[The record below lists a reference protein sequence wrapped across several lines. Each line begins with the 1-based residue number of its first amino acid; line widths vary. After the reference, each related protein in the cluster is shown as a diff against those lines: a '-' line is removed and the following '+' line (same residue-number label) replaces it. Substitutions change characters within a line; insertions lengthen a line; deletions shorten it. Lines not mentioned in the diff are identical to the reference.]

1 MTVTLRPLAA
11 GDGARVLGWR
21 NSEAVAPY
29 MYSEHQITAA
39 EHAGWLKAALD
50 QGALEEGGRA
60 DGDRRFWIIELDGTG
75 VGLANLAR
83 IDRANSKCEWAYYLA
98 DPATRGRGVGSVVE
112 FLVLGFVFERLG
124 LNRLWCE
131 VLVENEAV
139 WGLHERFGFRREAL
153 LRAHVRKA
161 GVFRDVVGLGMLSTD
176 WPAAKAAA
184 LARLA
189 GKGVSEGE
197 LAAALAGM

>member
-1 MTVTLRPLAA
+1 MAVTLRPLEA
-11 GDGARVLGWR
+11 GDGETVLAWR

-29 MYSEHQITAA
+29 MYSEHAIMPD
-39 EHAGWLKAALD
+39 EHAAWLAR
-50 QGALEEGGRA
+50 ALEGGA
-60 DGDRRFWIIELDGTG
+60 DPQGDRRFWIIELDGAG
-75 VGLANLAR
+75 VGLANLVK

-131 VLVENEAV
+131 VLVENAAV

-153 LRAHVRKA
+153 FRAHVRKA
-161 GVFRDVVGLGMLSTD
+161 GVFRDVVGLGMLRAD

-184 LARLA
+184 LARFA
-189 GKGVSEGE
+189 EKGVGADG
-197 LAAALAGM
+197 LAAALAAM

>member
-39 EHAGWLKAALD
+39 EHAGWLAR
-50 QGALEEGGRA
+50 ALEEGAGA
-60 DGDRRFWIIELDGTG
+60 DGDRRLWIIGLDGAG

-139 WGLHERFGFRREAL
+139 WGLHERFGFVREAL

-161 GVFRDVVGLGMLSTD
+161 GVFRDVVGLGMLGAD

-184 LARLA
+184 LARLGA
-189 GKGVSEGE
+189 KGVGE
-197 LAAALAGM
+197 AELTAAMAGMGD

>member
-39 EHAGWLKAALD
+39 EHAGWLAR
-50 QGALEEGGRA
+50 ALEEGARA
-60 DGDRRFWIIELDGTG
+60 DGDRRFWIIELDGAG

-139 WGLHERFGFRREAL
+139 WGLHERFGFVREAL
-153 LRAHVRKA
+153 LRAHVKKA
-161 GVFRDVVGLGMLSTD
+161 GVFRDVVGLGMLSAD

-189 GKGVSEGE
+189 GKGVDQDA
-197 LAAALAGM
+197 LAAALSAMGD

>member
-1 MTVTLRPLAA
+1 MAVTLRPMTAADGDTVLA
-11 GDGARVLGWR
+11 WR

-29 MYSEHQITAA
+29 MYSEHVITAD
-39 EHAGWLKAALD
+39 EHAAWLAR
-50 QGALEEGGRA
+50 ALEG
-60 DGDRRFWIIELDGTG
+60 GDRRFWIIELDGAG
-75 VGLANLAR
+75 VGLANLVK
-83 IDRANSKCEWAYYLA
+83 IDAVHSKCEWAYYLA

-112 FLVLGFVFERLG
+112 VLVLGFVFERLR

-161 GVFRDVVGLGMLSTD
+161 GVFRDVVGLGMLAAD

-189 GKGVSEGE
+189 EKGACEAE
-197 LAAALAGM
+197 LAAALAAM

>member
-1 MTVTLRPLAA
+1 MAVTLRPLSAA
-11 GDGARVLGWR
+11 DGETVLAWR

-29 MYSEHQITAA
+29 MYSEHEITPR
-39 EHAGWLKAALD
+39 EHAGWLAR
-50 QGALEEGGRA
+50 ALEG
-60 DGDRRFWIIELDGTG
+60 GDRRFWIIELDGAG
-75 VGLANLAR
+75 VGLANLVK

-112 FLVLGFVFERLG
+112 LLVLSFVFERLG

-161 GVFRDVVGLGMLSTD
+161 GVFRDVVGLGMLAAD

-189 GKGVSEGE
+189 DKGVTEAE
-197 LAAALAGM
+197 LQKALAEM

>member
-1 MTVTLRPLAA
+1 MTVRLRPLTA
-11 GDGARVLGWR
+11 GDGETVLAWR
-21 NSEAVAPY
+21 NSEAVAPF
-29 MYSEHQITAA
+29 MYSEHRITPQ
-39 EHAGWLKAALD
+39 EHAAWLAR
-50 QGALEEGGRA
+50 ALEEGGRP
-60 DGDRRFWIIELDGTG
+60 DGDRRFWIIELDGAG

-83 IDRANSKCEWAYYLA
+83 IDAANGKCEWAYYLA

-112 FLVLGFVFERLG
+112 YLVLCFVFERLG

-139 WGLHERFGFRREAL
+139 WALHERFGFVREAL
-153 LRAHVRKA
+153 LRAHVKKA
-161 GVFRDVVGLGMLSTD
+161 GVFRDVVGLGMLAAD

-189 GKGVSEGE
+189 AKGVDEAQ
-197 LAAALAGM
+197 LATALAEMA